1 MSRKNKKAAAAQKP
15 VEKKKVEAAAPA
27 VEVKPVEEVK
37 KVVAEEVKAPVA
49 EAKAPVAEVKAPVAE
64 VKPAV
69 EAKKEEK
76 PVKAKTEAEK
86 PVEKKKPGRKPS
98 TKKAAEAPAA
108 PAAEK
113 KPRAARKPKAVVELT
128 PYQDAVE
135 KSKKKFS
142 SIKTNKVKYPIAVN
156 IELNGSV
163 EGVFYVY
170 LSEAGKPDVEPYRYD
185 DYDVYVRADADA
197 YAKLLEGKL
206 SVYDALA
213 DGVLHVEGNVKK
225 ALMFVLSA
233 F

>member
-1 MSRKNKKAAAAQKP
+1 MSRKNKKTAATQKP
-15 VEKKKVEAAAPA
+15 VEKKVEAAAPA
-27 VEVKPVEEVK
+27 VEVKPVEGVK
-37 KVVAEEVKAPVA
+37 KVAAEEIKV
-49 EAKAPVAEVKAPVAE
+49 PVAEVKAPVAE
-64 VKPAV
+64 VKTEEVKLAAA
-69 EAKKEEK
+69 AKKEEK
-76 PVKAKTEAEK
+76 TVEAKAEEKTA
-86 PVEKKKPGRKPS
+86 KKKPVRK
-98 TKKAAEAPAA
+98 TGAKKADEAV
-108 PAAEK
+108 AEK
-113 KPRAARKPKAVVELT
+113 KPRAARTAKTAPKLT
-128 PYQDAVE
+128 PYQEAVE
-135 KSKKKFS
+135 KSAKKFA

-213 DGVLHVEGNVKK
+213 DGALHVEGNVKK

>member
-1 MSRKNKKAAAAQKP
+1 MSRKNKKTSTAQKP
-15 VEKKKVEAAAPA
+15 AQKKVEAVAPA
-27 VEVKPVEEVK
+27 VEVKPIEEAK
-37 KVVAEEVKAPVA
+37 KPVA
-49 EAKAPVAEVKAPVAE
+49 AEVKAPVAE
-64 VKPAV
+64 VVAPVV
-69 EAKKEEK
+69 EAKTEEVKPVVPKAEEK
-76 PVKAKTEAEK
+76 VVEEKTVEVKVEAEK
-86 PVEKKKPGRKPS
+86 PVEKKKPGRKPG
-98 TKKAAEAPAA
+98 TKKADTVAPAT
-108 PAAEK
+108 EK
-113 KPRAARKPKAVVELT
+113 KPRAPRTNKTAPKLT

-135 KSKKKFS
+135 KSRKKFS
-142 SIKTNKVKYPIAVN
+142 SIKTDKVKYPIAVN

>member
-1 MSRKNKKAAAAQKP
+1 MSRKNKKNAVANKP
-15 VEKKKVEAAAPA
+15 IEKKVEAVVPV
-27 VEVKPVEEVK
+27 VEIKPVEEVK
-37 KVVAEEVKAPVA
+37 KVVAEEVKVTVA
-49 EAKAPVAEVKAPVAE
+49 EAKTPVAEVKTEE
-64 VKPAV
+64 VKPV

-76 PVKAKTEAEK
+76 VVKAKEEAKK
-86 PVEKKKPGRKPS
+86 PVEKKKPGRKPAA
-98 TKKAAEAPAA
+98 KKTETVAPV
-108 PAAEK
+108 AEK
-113 KPRAARKPKAVVELT
+113 KPRATRTTTKSASKLT
-128 PYQDAVE
+128 PYQEAVE
-135 KSKKKFS
+135 KSGKKFS

-206 SVYDALA
+206 NVYDALA

>member
-1 MSRKNKKAAAAQKP
+1 MSRKNKKNAAANKP
-15 VEKKKVEAAAPA
+15 VEKKVEAVVPV
-27 VEVKPVEEVK
+27 VEIKPVEEVK
-37 KVVAEEVKAPVA
+37 KVVAEEVKVTAA
-49 EAKAPVAEVKAPVAE
+49 EAKTPVAEVKTEE
-64 VKPAV
+64 VKPV

-76 PVKAKTEAEK
+76 VVKAKEEAKK
-86 PVEKKKPGRKPS
+86 PVEKKKPGRKPAA
-98 TKKAAEAPAA
+98 KKTETVAPV
-108 PAAEK
+108 AEK
-113 KPRAARKPKAVVELT
+113 KPRATRTTKAASKLT
-128 PYQDAVE
+128 PYQEAVE
-135 KSKKKFS
+135 KSRKKFS

-206 SVYDALA
+206 NVYDALA

>member
-1 MSRKNKKAAAAQKP
+1 MSRKNKKNAAANKP
-15 VEKKKVEAAAPA
+15 VEKKVEAVVPF
-27 VEVKPVEEVK
+27 VEIKPVEEVK
-37 KVVAEEVKAPVA
+37 KVVAEEVKVSVA
-49 EAKAPVAEVKAPVAE
+49 EAKTPVAEVKTEE
-64 VKPAV
+64 VKPVV

-76 PVKAKTEAEK
+76 TVKTKTEAEK
-86 PVEKKKPGRKPS
+86 PVEKKKPGRKPAA
-98 TKKAAEAPAA
+98 KKTETVAPV
-108 PAAEK
+108 AEK
-113 KPRAARKPKAVVELT
+113 KPRATRTTKAASKLT
-128 PYQDAVE
+128 PYQEAVE
-135 KSKKKFS
+135 KSRKKFS

-206 SVYDALA
+206 NVYDALA

>member
-1 MSRKNKKAAAAQKP
+1 MSRKNKKTAAAQKP
-15 VEKKKVEAAAPA
+15 VEKKVEAAAPA

-49 EAKAPVAEVKAPVAE
+49 EVKAPVKEAKTEE
-64 VKPAV
+64 VKPAA
-69 EAKKEEK
+69 EAKKEGK
-76 PVKAKTEAEK
+76 TVKAKAEAEK
-86 PVEKKKPGRKPS
+86 PVEKKKSSRKPAA
-98 TKKAAEAPAA
+98 KKAAEAPA
-108 PAAEK
+108 PVAEK
-113 KPRAARKPKAVVELT
+113 KPRAARKPKTVVELN
-128 PYQDAVE
+128 PFQDAVE

-156 IELNGSV
+156 IELNGSA

-170 LSEAGKPDVEPYRYD
+170 LSEAGKPDVEPYRYN

>member
-1 MSRKNKKAAAAQKP
+1 MSRKNKKTAAAQKP
-15 VEKKKVEAAAPA
+15 VEKKVEAAAPA
-27 VEVKPVEEVK
+27 AEVKPVEEVK
-37 KVVAEEVKAPVA
+37 KVVAEEIKAPA
-49 EAKAPVAEVKAPVAE
+49 AEVKAPAAEVKTEE

-69 EAKKEEK
+69 EVKKEEK
-76 PVKAKTEAEK
+76 TAEVKAEEK
-86 PVEKKKPGRKPS
+86 PEKKKPGRKPAA
-98 TKKAAEAPAA
+98 KKAAEPA

-113 KPRAARKPKAVVELT
+113 KPRTARTAKTAPKLT
-128 PYQDAVE
+128 PYQEAVE
-135 KSKKKFS
+135 KSAKKFA

-163 EGVFYVY
+163 EGIFYVY
-170 LSEAGKPDVEPYRYD
+170 LSEAGKPAVEPYRYD

-213 DGVLHVEGNVKK
+213 DGDLHVEGNVKK